1 MKNYAEVVLKTTGT
15 DVDNIA
21 GAGAAGGLGAALCV
35 FLNATLKSGIET
47 VLDLMDFDGLLD
59 GVDAVITGEGRIDW
73 QSAFGKVPCGV
84 GMRCKNRQIPAVA
97 IVGGMGDG
105 ADQIYEHGVNSIM
118 TTINGAMDLDEA
130 LERAEELYADAAERT
145 FRLLKAG
152 MMIAK

>member
-1 MKNYAEVVLKTTGT
+1 M
-15 DVDNIA
+15 
-21 GAGAAGGLGAALCV
+21 
-35 FLNATLKSGIET
+35 
-47 VLDLMDFDGLLD
+47 
-59 GVDAVITGEGRIDW
+59 
-73 QSAFGKVPCGV
+73 
-84 GMRCKNRQIPAVA
+84 A

-118 TTINGAMDLDEA
+118 TTINGAMELDEA